1 MNRQLFYKEFGRLL
15 YALAAVDGQVST
27 KEVATLKRIV
37 KEQLVPHELFKDH
50 YGSDQAFTTEFEFD
64 VLLDRSADADAC
76 FDSFLAYMSQH
87 RDEQHMALDRTI
99 LRAADEVA
107 NAFHGVNKKEL
118 GYLIELRKVMAKQ

>member
-27 KEVATLKRIV
+27 KEADTLKRIV
-37 KEQLVPHELFKDH
+37 KERLVPHELFKDH
-50 YGSDQAFTTEFEFD
+50 FGSDQAFTTEFEFD
-64 VLLDRSADADAC
+64 VLVDQDADADAC
-76 FDSFLAYMSQH
+76 FDSFIAYMSQH
-87 RDEQHMALDRTI
+87 RDEKHVGLDHAI

-118 GYLIELRKVMAKQ
+118 GYLVELRKALAKH